1 MLLPIVDENDNEIG
15 LKERDDLL
23 RADIYRVSCVWIT
36 DSNGRHLLA
45 QRALTKKHSPGKWGP
60 AAAGTVEAGETYES
74 NIIKEIEE
82 ELGISLSVEELR
94 MGPKIKCERETST
107 YFSQWYF
114 ALVDKDVSEFV
125 FPERE
130 VMALRWFT
138 EEEFREALVE
148 RPEDFLQIIH
158 EHTEKIFAQ

>member
-1 MLLPIVDENDNEIG
+1 MLLPVVDQNDNEIG
-15 LKERDDLL
+15 FKERDDLL
-23 RADIYRVSCVWIT
+23 RTDIHRVSCVWIT

-74 NIIKEIEE
+74 NIVKEIEE
-82 ELGISLSVEELR
+82 ELGISLSLEELR
-94 MGPKIKCERETST
+94 KGPKIKCERETST

-114 ALVDKDVSEFV
+114 AIVDKGLNEFV
-125 FPERE
+125 FQEKE

-138 EEEFREALVE
+138 KEEFREALAQ

-158 EHTEKIFAQ
+158 EHLDKILGQ